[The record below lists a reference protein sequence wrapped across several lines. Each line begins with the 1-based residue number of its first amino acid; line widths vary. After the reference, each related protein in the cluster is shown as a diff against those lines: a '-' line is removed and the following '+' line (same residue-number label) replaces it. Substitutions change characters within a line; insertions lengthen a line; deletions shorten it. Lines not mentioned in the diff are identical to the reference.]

1 MEIVQ
6 KAVGVAVTKLK
17 ITTKCKPKRSASASL
32 HALTAAALALPGLIA
47 MPAFAADEEVSFQ
60 YGHYQEGKRQLFD
73 SKSQLNPIEVD
84 SLQGS
89 AKVKLAE
96 RIRFAF
102 NYTQDTWSGATP
114 ITTAPLV
121 RDGNSLQNADINSG
135 ASPYIGNTS
144 GVFDKNFNPLKVDT
158 PGSIDANVIGKDTRL
173 VHTLSFASPETR
185 KQGDFKLSYDWDNAA
200 VDMGGGISI
209 ENDYESRFGNLAG
222 RWDFNQ
228 KLTSVSAGVSYTN
241 SHTHAMVDHDAE
253 PYFFTKGKLNPYQ
266 NETHLIP
273 GANGTSNRV
282 IDGNREDWATHLGL
296 TQILN
301 KNALVN
307 FNLGYTYSSG
317 FMENPYKAVTFI
329 FVDPKSILRPDGNYN
344 GNYAALLEQ
353 RPNERNQWTESLRY
367 VQHIDALDAALHV
380 DYRFFHDD
388 WGINAHTFELDW
400 GQPLGNGWTITPKF
414 RYYSQSAADF
424 YQPVFLSK
432 QGLPGSP
439 VLGPDGLGTDKNYS
453 DINPRTLPSN
463 YSSDQRL
470 SGYGA
475 LSGGV
480 TLSKQFAKGVNF
492 EVGFEY
498 YTHAGSLKLG
508 GGGEGSYA
516 DFNYYVANAGMKVNL
531 DALVTASNGHGHSRS
546 DHHEGH
552 SGHGS
557 HAPAGVMF
565 DHALHKAGYIMLGYR
580 YMYGNQSGNTLH
592 GDSIAKDS
600 DTFKQGCA
608 NNSCSTT
615 PTYMTMHMHMLD
627 LMYAPTDWLTL
638 MLMPQFVDMNM
649 DMRQLKDAPID
660 PNMHI
665 HQGGHNTGGV
675 GDTGMY
681 AITKLF
687 DKPGHHINLSLGVS
701 APTGDVGVK
710 LRDTHQQGDLFI
722 HYGMQLGS
730 GTWDFKPAITYT
742 GELDRWSWGAQASG
756 TKRLESKNSSGF
768 AFGDIF
774 QATAWSGYNLTNWLV
789 ASIRGVYTVQGTIK
803 GEFNGPH
810 FGDGAEGRA
819 WGGSADY
826 TGNYGGRFWDV
837 GFGLSTMIPGGD
849 LRGNRLSFEWLQP
862 VHTDV
867 NGFQVERDAAL
878 SATWSYMF

>member
-1 MEIVQ
+1 M
-6 KAVGVAVTKLK
+6 AVTKLK
-17 ITTKCKPKRSASASL
+17 LTKTKPKRSANASL
-32 HALTAAALALPGLIA
+32 QALMAAALALPGLIA
-47 MPAFAADEEVSFQ
+47 APAYAEDDEVGFQ

-73 SKSQLNPIEVD
+73 AKSQLNPIEVD

-89 AKVKLAE
+89 AKIKLAD
-96 RIRFAF
+96 RLKFAF

-114 ITTAPLV
+114 ISTAPV
-121 RDGNSLQNADINSG
+121 TRNANRLRVEGDINSG
-135 ASPYIGNTS
+135 ATPLIGDTQ
-144 GVFDKNFNPLKVDT
+144 GVFDKHLTPMKLST
-158 PGSIDANVIGKDTRL
+158 PGDLGSTVLGKDTRL

-185 KQGDFKLSYDWDNAA
+185 KQGDFKLSYEWDKAA
-200 VDMGGGISI
+200 LDMGGGISI
-209 ENDYESRFGNLAG
+209 EKDYESRFGNLGG

-241 SHTHAMVDHDAE
+241 SHTHAMLDHDAA
-253 PYFFTKGKLNPYQ
+253 PYYFTRGSLNPYD
-266 NETHLIP
+266 NTVNFATDSSGIK
-273 GANGTSNRV
+273 T
-282 IDGNREDWATHLGL
+282 IDGNKEDWATHLGL

-307 FNLGYTYSSG
+307 LNLGYTHSSG
-317 FMENPYKAVTFI
+317 FMENPYKVVTFM
-329 FVDPKSILRPDGNYN
+329 FVDPKSQLRPDGNYN
-344 GNYAALLEQ
+344 GYYASLLEQ
-353 RPNERNQWTESLRY
+353 RPDERNQWTENLRY
-367 VQHIDALDAALHV
+367 VQYIGALDASLHF

-400 GQPLGNGWTITPKF
+400 GQPLGNGWTVTPRF

-424 YQPVFLSK
+424 YQPVFLAK
-432 QGLPGSP
+432 QGLPGAGI
-439 VLGPDGLGTDKNYS
+439 LNPDGTANGKYPSNLS
-453 DINPRTLPSN
+453 LSTLPSS
-463 YSSDQRL
+463 YSSDHRL

-480 TLSKQFAKGVNF
+480 TLNKQFAKGVNF
-492 EVGFEY
+492 EMGFEY

-508 GGGEGSYA
+508 GGSEGSYA
-516 DFNYYVANAGMKVNL
+516 DFNYYVANAAMKVNL
-531 DALVTASNGHGHSRS
+531 DALASADSGHSHHSNS
-546 DHHEGH
+546 DHHVGH

-565 DHALHKAGYIMLGYR
+565 DHALHKAGYVMVGYR
-580 YMYGNQSGNTLH
+580 YMYGNQAGNILH
-592 GDSIAKDS
+592 GDSFAN
-600 DTFKQGCA
+600 DTDISKHGCA
-608 NNSCSTT
+608 NNPCSTA

-627 LMYAPTDWLTL
+627 LMVAPTDWLTL

-649 DMRQLKDAPID
+649 NLHDLKGAPDD
-660 PNMHI
+660 PNPHV
-665 HQGGHNTGGV
+665 HPGGHATGGV

-687 DKPGHHINLSLGVS
+687 DRPGHHINLSLGIS

-710 LRDTHQQGDLFI
+710 LRDAHHSGDLFI

-730 GTWDFKPAITYT
+730 GTWDFKPALTYT
-742 GELDRWSWGAQASG
+742 GELDKWSWGIQASG

-774 QATAWSGYNLTNWLV
+774 QSTVWGGYNLTDWLV

-810 FGDGAEGRA
+810 LGDGAEGRA
-819 WGGSADY
+819 WGGSQDY

-862 VHTDV
+862 VHDDV
-867 NGFQVERDAAL
+867 NGYQVERDAAL